1 MKGLVGSPILVGG
14 LGPGPPLN
22 PALLY
27 TQAHTLTKW
36 STQLL
41 TPRLYHDSDKA
52 TKHVQLTG
60 IWGRFLEY
68 LFFFKPDSNLQ
79 LWKVSSPEDNPL
91 DYLKAHIIC
100 PKNSRPPD

>member
-68 LFFFKPDSNLQ
+68 LFFLNLI
-79 LWKVSSPEDNPL
+79 LI
-91 DYLKAHIIC
+91 Y
-100 PKNSRPPD
+100 NSGKFHLQKTTRWTI